1 MKTTPSLISWLVW
14 LAAAIW
20 FVIGRWPDLGMP
32 FFWDELGVYG
42 PGVLHLLDH
51 GWGLLPADMPP
62 DLSRGHP
69 LLFYS
74 LNAAVA
80 EFAGFSPFTMH
91 FTGLVIALVASWQIK
106 QLAGKAFG
114 EWAGLIAGLSWLAM
128 PAVFVQSGLL
138 LPEMLLTCFV
148 LAALGAWWQGHTKAY
163 LIWASLAILTKESGL
178 VLPAAVFAYVLFQ
191 PQKRSLKALGLAL
204 APWLSFVMFLV
215 IQRVQNGW
223 FLFPYHQSLISFAWP
238 EVSDKIIMSLSFLF
252 IQQGRYVLA
261 GIVWVAIL
269 WVVQRG
275 PHSPQQ
281 QAARQL
287 MILSGWLLLAML
299 GFSVLN
305 AYMDRYLLFLLAL
318 EALAVG
324 ATFDAL
330 QRWRANSGWALYVA
344 VLLFL
349 AYHWVPGRFHYDVSM
364 EYREVLKAQQQATDY
379 LMEHI
384 PAGDTV
390 YANFPLYSGFT
401 DPRLG
406 FVSRKPDFYYTVRHT
421 DPLNWIAEFE
431 PGVPWVGPPLPDS
444 SHWQLLL
451 PPARVRVFQ
460 VK

>member
-1 MKTTPSLISWLVW
+1 MKTTPSLNSWLVW
-14 LAAAIW
+14 LAAVIW
-20 FVIGRWPDLGMP
+20 FVIGKWPDLGMP

-62 DLSRGHP
+62 ELSRGHP

-114 EWAGLIAGLSWLAM
+114 EWAGLVAGLSWLAM
-128 PAVFVQSGLL
+128 PAVFVQTSLL

-178 VLPAAVFAYVLFQ
+178 VLPAAVFAYLLFQ
-191 PQKRSLKALGLAL
+191 PKERSLKALTLAL
-204 APWLSFVMFLV
+204 APWLSFVVFLV

-223 FLFPYHQSLISFAWP
+223 FLFPYHQSLISFSWP
-238 EVSDKIIMSLSFLF
+238 DISSKIVMSLSFLF
-252 IQQGRYVLA
+252 VQQGRWLLIGILVIVVA
-261 GIVWVAIL
+261 GFL
-269 WVVQRG
+269 QKKQD
-275 PHSPQQ
+275 SP
-281 QAARQL
+281 ASRNAGQL
-287 MILSGWLLLAML
+287 LLLSGWLLLAML

-324 ATFDAL
+324 AAFQQL
-330 QRWRANSGWALYVA
+330 QQWRAQSGWALTLVA
-344 VLLFL
+344 VVF
-349 AYHWVPGRFHYDVSM
+349 AGFHWVTGKFHYDVSL
-364 EYREVLKAQQQATDY
+364 EYRNILKAQQQATDY

-406 FVSRKPDFYYTVRHT
+406 FVSEKPDFHLTVRHK
-421 DPLNWIAEFE
+421 DAPDWIAEFE
-431 PGVPWVGPPLPDS
+431 PGVPWEGPALPDS